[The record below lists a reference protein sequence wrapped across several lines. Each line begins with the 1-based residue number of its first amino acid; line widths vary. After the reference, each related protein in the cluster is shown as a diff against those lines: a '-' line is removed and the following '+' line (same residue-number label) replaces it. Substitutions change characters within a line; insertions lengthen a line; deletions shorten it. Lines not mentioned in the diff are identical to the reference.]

1 MLFAVPAEAQLRGP
15 TAEQA
20 LDRARQVYGPPAPE
34 PNIENCSREQEAAAV
49 SGEIVVCR
57 RLNAAEA
64 VSGFDLQDWERRY
77 AAATMDKDNPK
88 TPDFIRDCAE
98 QGWPVGC
105 FKLGT
110 APPPAYMIDFD
121 SLPDAP
127 PGSDADLI
135 ARGEKKR

>member
-1 MLFAVPAEAQLRGP
+1 MAAQQRGP

-20 LDRARQVYGPPAPE
+20 LDRARQAYGPPAPE

-64 VSGFDLQDWERRY
+64 VSGFDKEAWERDY
-77 AAATMDKDNPK
+77 AERTQGPQPMNVNL
-88 TPDFIRDCAE
+88 DFK
-98 QGWPVGC
+98 PPMVGVSWSAK
-105 FKLGT
+105 FG
-110 APPPAYMIDFD
+110 APPPPAYMIDFD
-121 SLPDAP
+121 TLPDAP